1 MRYPIAGALALAL
14 FIPAAPALAHH
25 SMAMFDQTKTVTLSG
40 TVKEFQWTNPH
51 CYIQLM
57 VKDASG
63 KDVEWSLEMG
73 APMYLYAKGWR
84 PSVLKAGMPIKVT
97 INPLRNG
104 DPGGVVLTA
113 TTADGK
119 QIGRNLSRAVS

>member
-1 MRYPIAGALALAL
+1 MRFPVVCAAALALCL
-14 FIPAAPALAHH
+14 PAVGAQAHH
-25 SMAMFDQTKTVTLSG
+25 SMAMFDQTKTVVING
-40 TVKEFQWTNPH
+40 TVKQFQWTNPH

-63 KDVEWSLEMG
+63 AEKEWSLEMG

-84 PSVLKAGMPIKVT
+84 PSSLKAGVQITAT

-104 DPGGVVLTA
+104 EPGGVVLTA
-113 TTADGK
+113 STADGK
-119 QIGRNLSRAVS
+119 QIGKSLARTS

>member
-1 MRYPIAGALALAL
+1 MRLPVACALALAVCL
-14 FIPAAPALAHH
+14 AAVPAGAHH
-25 SMAMFDQTKTVTLSG
+25 SMAMFDQTKTVVLNG
-40 TVKEFQWTNPH
+40 TVKQFQWTNPH
-51 CYIQLM
+51 CYIQLE

>member
-1 MRYPIAGALALAL
+1 MRFPIAGAVALAL
-14 FIPAAPALAHH
+14 CAPAVPALAHH

-40 TVKEFQWTNPH
+40 TVREFQWTNPH

-84 PSVLKAGMPIKVT
+84 PSALKAGMPVKVT

-119 QIGRNLSRAVS
+119 QIGRNLSRTAS

>member
-1 MRYPIAGALALAL
+1 MRNLIACALALAVCL
-14 FIPAAPALAHH
+14 PAVPAEAHH
-25 SMAMFDQTKTVTLSG
+25 SMAMFDQTKIVVLNG
-40 TVKEFQWTNPH
+40 TVKQFQWTNPH

-63 KDVEWSLEMG
+63 AEKEWSLEMG

-84 PSVLKAGMPIKVT
+84 PASLKAGMPIKVT

-104 DPGGVVLTA
+104 EPGGIVLTA
-113 TTADGK
+113 NTADGK
-119 QIGRNLSRAVS
+119 QIGKSLARTS

>member
-1 MRYPIAGALALAL
+1 MRYPIAGAVALAL
-14 FIPAAPALAHH
+14 SIPAAPAFAHH

-51 CYIQLM
+51 CYIQLT

-63 KDVEWSLEMG
+63 KAVEWSLEMG

-84 PSVLKAGMPIKVT
+84 PSALKAGMPIKVT

-119 QIGRNLSRAVS
+119 QIGRNLSRSAA

>member
-1 MRYPIAGALALAL
+1 MRFPIAGALALAL
-14 FIPAAPALAHH
+14 CIPAAPALAHH

-40 TVKEFQWTNPH
+40 TVREFQWTNPH

-63 KDVEWSLEMG
+63 AEKEWSLEMG

-84 PSVLKAGMPIKVT
+84 PTILKAGTPVT
-97 INPLRNG
+97 IVINPLRNG
-104 DPGGVVLTA
+104 EPGGVVLTA
-113 TTADGK
+113 ATADGK
-119 QIGRNLSRAVS
+119 PIGKSLARTTS

>member
-1 MRYPIAGALALAL
+1 MRLVLACAAALAVC
-14 FIPAAPALAHH
+14 APAVPAQAHH
-25 SMAMFDQTKTVTLSG
+25 SMAMFDQSKTVVLNG
-40 TVKEFQWTNPH
+40 TVKQFQWTNPH

-63 KDVEWSLEMG
+63 AEKEWSLEMG

-84 PSVLKAGMPIKVT
+84 PASLKPGVPIKVT

-104 DPGGVVLTA
+104 DPGGIVLTA
-113 TTADGK
+113 STADGK
-119 QIGRNLSRAVS
+119 QIGQSLARTS